1 MTACNRCGASA
12 WHPEVRACTSTNCE
26 LRGQPAPK
34 ADAAAGASPL
44 PPAAAPVPANDPI
57 PVHASDSI
65 RSWSATS
72 C

>member
-34 ADAAAGASPL
+34 TDATAGASPS
-44 PPAAAPVPANDPI
+44 PPAAAPVPANDSVPL
-57 PVHASDSI
+57 HA
-65 RSWSATS
+65 RSNAR
-72 C
+72 